1 MYTINQPVERP
12 IWKDN
17 KQIGV
22 VTLAWVDADRLNHQ
36 KSATVYYG
44 YSDEERRIL
53 RDAPLE
59 KVRLTGLLTCY

>member
-44 YSDEERRIL
+44 YSDEERN
-53 RDAPLE
+53 APLE
-59 KVRLTGLLTCY
+59 EVRLTGLLSCC